1 MGEMMTE
8 KKSRREKKP
17 SVLLKWRK
25 KVVDFFAW
33 IAAGQPA
40 DALCK
45 G

>member
-1 MGEMMTE
+1 MGEMMT
-8 KKSRREKKP
+8 KIKSRQKRKP

>member
-1 MGEMMTE
+1 MGEMMT
-8 KKSRREKKP
+8 KNKSTRKKKP
-17 SVLLKWRK
+17 FVLLKWRK

>member
-1 MGEMMTE
+1 MGEMMT
-8 KKSRREKKP
+8 KNKSRRKKMP

-25 KVVDFFAW
+25 KLVDFFAW
-33 IAAGQPA
+33 IAAGQSA